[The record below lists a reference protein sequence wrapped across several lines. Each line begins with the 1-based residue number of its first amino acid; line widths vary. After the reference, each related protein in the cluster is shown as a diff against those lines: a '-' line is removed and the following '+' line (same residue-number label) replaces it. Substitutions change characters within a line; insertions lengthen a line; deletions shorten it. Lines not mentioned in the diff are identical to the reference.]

1 MVVVWVKISGSEP
14 FRGGV
19 AGLHRIQMGKTHFK
33 CWIGSARETSMV
45 RVKVKVKV
53 KVRVV

>member
-33 CWIGSARETSMV
+33 CWIGSARETRMV